1 MSTESFTT
9 NKKERM
15 QEGVSLA
22 QGEKKHL
29 AGQQLT
35 PRYEVVQQLKD
46 ARKAQDMTQE
56 VLAERVGTKKSN
68 ISRFE
73 SGKYNPSLDF
83 LIKVAGSLGKQSRKT
98 RRERLLMKQP
108 FTLCQS
114 DKKLANQKICLVD
127 NVYTTGRTLRHAAQC
142 LIVAGAL
149 EVTSLTLA
157 R

>member
-56 VLAERVGTKKSN
+56 VLCIVS
-68 ISRFE
+68 
-73 SGKYNPSLDF
+73 SL
-83 LIKVAGSLGKQSRKT
+83 LRQRKIQ
-98 RRERLLMKQP
+98 LL
-108 FTLCQS
+108 
-114 DKKLANQKICLVD
+114 
-127 NVYTTGRTLRHAAQC
+127 
-142 LIVAGAL
+142 
-149 EVTSLTLA
+149 
-157 R
+157 

>member
-15 QEGVSLA
+15 QVSLA

-83 LIKVAGSLGKQSRKT
+83 LIKVAGSLGKQVQIRIK
-98 RRERLLMKQP
+98 
-108 FTLCQS
+108 
-114 DKKLANQKICLVD
+114 
-127 NVYTTGRTLRHAAQC
+127 
-142 LIVAGAL
+142 
-149 EVTSLTLA
+149 
-157 R
+157 

>member
-9 NKKERM
+9 NKKERLP
-15 QEGVSLA
+15 QRGSFA
-22 QGEKKHL
+22 QGKTKL
-29 AGQQLT
+29 FQFLQLT

-83 LIKVAGSLGKQSRKT
+83 LIKVAGSLGKQVQIRIK
-98 RRERLLMKQP
+98 
-108 FTLCQS
+108 
-114 DKKLANQKICLVD
+114 
-127 NVYTTGRTLRHAAQC
+127 
-142 LIVAGAL
+142 
-149 EVTSLTLA
+149 
-157 R
+157 